1 MVMVGGGGGGVGAG
15 RRPPPASGV
24 VKRGSMA
31 YLNVFLFSSS
41 SVSVDILDYLYHVY
55 GRTLTAQLEAE
66 ASTSS
71 NDAS

>member
-1 MVMVGGGGGGVGAG
+1 MGVVMVCGWGGKQRKYGI
-15 RRPPPASGV
+15 S
-24 VKRGSMA
+24 KR
-31 YLNVFLFSSS
+31 FLFSSS

-55 GRTLTAQLEAE
+55 GKTLTAQLEAE

>member
-1 MVMVGGGGGGVGAG
+1 MGEGGGGGWGGKQRKYG
-15 RRPPPASGV
+15 IS
-24 VKRGSMA
+24 KR
-31 YLNVFLFSSS
+31 FLFSSS

-55 GRTLTAQLEAE
+55 GKALTAQLEAE